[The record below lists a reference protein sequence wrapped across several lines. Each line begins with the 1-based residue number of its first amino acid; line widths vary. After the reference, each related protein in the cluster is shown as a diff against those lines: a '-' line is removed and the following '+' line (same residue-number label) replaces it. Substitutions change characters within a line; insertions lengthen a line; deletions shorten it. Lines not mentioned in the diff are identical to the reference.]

1 MSFRQNPNEMTYEQK
16 RVSALSAFM
25 SRVYMWMTVG
35 ILVTACVA
43 YGVGQNQELTMSM
56 IMNKPFFYGLMIVQ
70 FLAVIGLMALI
81 NRMSPAAAG
90 ITFLAYSALTG
101 LTLSTIFLIYS
112 TQNIAGIF
120 ITTAFAFGGLSLFGF
135 TTKRDLGPIG
145 SFCMMGLFGLI
156 GMMLL
161 SFFIPSLNSD
171 SMQMTFSV
179 VGLIVFSGL
188 TAYDTQRIKG
198 FIATDA
204 QTANRQAILGA
215 LVLYLDFL
223 NLFINLLRLFGG
235 RK

>member
-1 MSFRQNPNEMTYEQK
+1 MSFRQNPNEMTYEHK
-16 RVSALSAFM
+16 RTSALSAFM

-35 ILVTACVA
+35 ILITACVA
-43 YGVGQNQELTMSM
+43 YGVGQNQELAMSM
-56 IMNKPFFYGLMIVQ
+56 IMNKPFFYGLLIVQ
-70 FLAVIGLMALI
+70 FLAVIGLMTLI

-90 ITFLAYSALTG
+90 ITFIAYSALTG
-101 LTLSTIFLIYS
+101 LTLSTIFLIY
-112 TQNIAGIF
+112 TPQNIAGIF
-120 ITTAFAFGGLSLFGF
+120 LTTAFAFGGLSIFGY

-171 SMQMTFSV
+171 AMQMTYSV
-179 VGLIVFSGL
+179 IGLAVFSGL
-188 TAYDTQRIKG
+188 TAYDTQRIKS

-223 NLFINLLRLFGG
+223 NLFNNLLRIMGG
-235 RK
+235 RR